1 MAFLS
6 SFKMPE
12 DDDKYVWT
20 RHVKQKMIYYAISAS
35 RVKRVVRH
43 PERMEKGIAP
53 GTIAVMQPAN
63 TKKTQEYWVMYVDL
77 RKPSKR
83 TRSTSSGSSPSA
95 RKKIIT
101 AWRYPGVSPVRETIP
116 IPDEIVR
123 ELEESGDLDNLDTD
137 E

>member
-1 MAFLS
+1 MSFLAR
-6 SFKMPE
+6 FKMPE
-12 DDDKYVWT
+12 DDDRYVWT
-20 RHVKQKMIYYAISAS
+20 RHVKQKMIYYSISAS

-53 GTIAVMQPAN
+53 GTIAVMQPAR

-77 RKPSKR
+77 KKPSQ
-83 TRSTSSGSSPSA
+83 

-101 AWRYPGVSPVRETIP
+101 AWRYPGVSPIRETIP

-123 ELEESGDLDNLDTD
+123 ELEESGELDNLDA
-137 E
+137 ES